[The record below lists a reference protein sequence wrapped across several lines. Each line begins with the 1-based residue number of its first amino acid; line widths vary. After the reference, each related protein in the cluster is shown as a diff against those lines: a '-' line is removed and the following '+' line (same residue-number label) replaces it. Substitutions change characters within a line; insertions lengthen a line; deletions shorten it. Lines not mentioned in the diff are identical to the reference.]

1 MKRVLPRLSVA
12 LIGLVLIVAGFVYDL
27 AFAGIPY
34 QDPTPEMQAD
44 WSFHSRLGGWI
55 EAIGMAVFL
64 VGLVIAPVMG
74 RLDR

>member
-1 MKRVLPRLSVA
+1 
-12 LIGLVLIVAGFVYDL
+12 
-27 AFAGIPY
+27 
-34 QDPTPEMQAD
+34 MQAD
-44 WSFHSRLGGWI
+44 WSFHSRLAGWI